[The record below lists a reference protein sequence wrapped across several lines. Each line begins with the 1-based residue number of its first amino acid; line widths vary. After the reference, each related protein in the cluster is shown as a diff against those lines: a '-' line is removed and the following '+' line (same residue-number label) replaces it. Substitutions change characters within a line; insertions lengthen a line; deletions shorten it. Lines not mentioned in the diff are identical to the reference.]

1 MVIRMQEQ
9 KHRSN
14 FIKTC
19 DIETAEKLRNLGFYE
34 ITDTSPGYFVFVNC
48 VCNFKKANIDLNKIQ
63 FTNMLCF

>member
-19 DIETAEKLRNLGFYE
+19 DIETAEKLRNFGFYE
-34 ITDTSPGYFVFVNC
+34 VTDTSPGYFVFVNC
-48 VCNFKKANIDLNKIQ
+48 VCNFEKANIDLNKIQ